1 MGIENQKS
9 VYKRRRTIRRSD
21 PAAGLSL
28 LKRRR
33 WYLDVTVT
41 PANVQHSSKAN
52 LITGIAGET
61 IDQGEVL
68 YRDGSVSPA
77 VLMLAVNSSAAT
89 AKCVGFAQSAA
100 AEGQP
105 CTYSD
110 DDPDYNPGGT
120 VVVGTRYFVSN
131 TAGKVAP
138 AADIGSAEYVS
149 LVGIAT
155 VADKLPIN
163 IINSG
168 IAVP

>member
-1 MGIENQKS
+1 MAQKS
-9 VYKRRRTIRRSD
+9 GYKRNRTIRRSD

-33 WYLDVTVT
+33 CYIDVSIT
-41 PANVQHSSKAN
+41 PANVQHGTKAK
-52 LITGIAGET
+52 LITGIAGEA

-77 VLMLAVNSSAAT
+77 VLKLAVNSSVAT
-89 AKCVGFAQSAA
+89 AKCVGFAQSAVA
-100 AEGQP
+100 AGQP
-105 CTYSD
+105 VTYSD
-110 DDPDYNPGGT
+110 DDPDYDPGGT

-131 TAGKVAP
+131 TAGKIAP
-138 AADIGSAEYVS
+138 DADIGSGEYVS
-149 LVGIAT
+149 LLGIAT
-155 VADKLPIN
+155 AADKLPIN